1 MDVSAPVMWA
11 KMELLLPTLN
21 ESQLRDIFLDQRQA
35 WWGLRFF
42 VRHPERCEVTALL
55 DLRGHSHLMGDYI
68 LPT

>member
-35 WWGLRFF
+35 W
-42 VRHPERCEVTALL
+42 
-55 DLRGHSHLMGDYI
+55 
-68 LPT
+68 

>member
-11 KMELLLPTLN
+11 KMELLLPTLS

-35 WWGLRFF
+35 GWGLRCL

-55 DLRGHSHLMGDYI
+55 DLRGTQPLNG
-68 LPT
+68 

>member
-35 WWGLRFF
+35 WWGLHFF
-42 VRHPERCEVTALL
+42 VRHSERCEVTALL
-55 DLRGHSHLMGDYI
+55 DLRGTQSLNG
-68 LPT
+68 

>member
-21 ESQLRDIFLDQRQA
+21 ESQLRDIFLDQR
-35 WWGLRFF
+35 
-42 VRHPERCEVTALL
+42 LL
-55 DLRGHSHLMGDYI
+55 DIQRDVKSQLFLTWEGHSRFMGDYI